1 MSDALEGP
9 THDAPLDAK
18 HEAAPAP
25 SDEAAATTSAA
36 STKDAPG
43 GPRRMVKGPRAVRGP
58 GTGFAAS
65 LALVALLVIVIAW
78 TRC

>member
-1 MSDALEGP
+1 MSDDGSREA
-9 THDAPLDAK
+9 TSDATRDG
-18 HEAAPAP
+18 
-25 SDEAAATTSAA
+25 A
-36 STKDAPG
+36 STASTEDTPG
-43 GPRRMVKGPRAVRGP
+43 GPKRVVKGPRAVRGP

>member
-1 MSDALEGP
+1 MSSEGA
-9 THDAPLDAK
+9 TREG
-18 HEAAPAP
+18 EASVGA
-25 SDEAAATTSAA
+25 SAA
-36 STKDAPG
+36 STEDAPG
-43 GPRRMVKGPRAVRGP
+43 GPKRVVKGPRAVRGP

>member
-1 MSDALEGP
+1 MSDDGSRDA
-9 THDAPLDAK
+9 TRDAPNDG
-18 HEAAPAP
+18 
-25 SDEAAATTSAA
+25 SAGA
-36 STKDAPG
+36 SAMSTEHAPG
-43 GPRRMVKGPRAVRGP
+43 GPKRVVKGPRAVRGP